1 MYVLSKLVVHNL
13 GLFLGGRIIIIV
25 VILSISDIQV
35 TLKISTLFLQ
45 NEIQHKLSCSCVSW
59 NPSR

>member
-13 GLFLGGRIIIIV
+13 GLFLGGRIIIV
-25 VILSISDIQV
+25 VILSFSDIQV